1 MTETARIK
9 DQLQRAFSGDA
20 WYGSSL
26 IEILADVS
34 AKKAAAHL
42 FPNALSIWELVLH
55 LTFTEEIM
63 LRRIEGEQAA
73 ISGDEDFPKVFDS
86 SEAAWQ
92 NALEKLQASH
102 EKLKNAIDKLEN
114 EKLDEKLK
122 TYDHSKYHLLHGLI
136 QHLVYHAGQIALL
149 KKFLNSANDPKIV

>member
-9 DQLQRAFSGDA
+9 DQLQRAFGGDA
-20 WYGSSL
+20 WYGNSL
-26 IEILADVS
+26 TEILAGVS
-34 AKKAAAHL
+34 AEKAVAHL

-63 LRRIEGEQAA
+63 RRRIEGEQAA
-73 ISGDEDFPKVFDS
+73 ISGDEDFPKVSDP

-92 NALEKLQASH
+92 NALGNLRDSH
-102 EKLKNAIDKLEN
+102 EKLKCAIDKLEN
-114 EKLDEKLK
+114 ENLDEKLK
-122 TYDHSKYHLLHGLI
+122 IYDHSKYHLLHGLI

-149 KKFLNSANDPKIV
+149 KKFLNAKNDSEIA